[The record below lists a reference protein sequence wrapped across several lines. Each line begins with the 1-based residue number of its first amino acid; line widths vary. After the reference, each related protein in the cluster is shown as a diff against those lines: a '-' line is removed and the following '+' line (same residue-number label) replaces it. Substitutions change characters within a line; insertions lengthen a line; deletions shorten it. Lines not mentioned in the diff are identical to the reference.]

1 VGIAADMTAWT
12 LPGRRG
18 VIAISITQIASWGSS
33 YFVPA
38 VFSTRMAADLG
49 LPVAM
54 VFGGITI
61 MLLVGSLLGPAIGR
75 RTDRI
80 GPRDILI
87 AGSLFLAAGMA
98 ALAFA
103 EGLAGF
109 VIAWALIGISMPMTL
124 TQTPFAAVAQL
135 MPHASRKALGLM
147 TLLGSLCPPI
157 FMPLLAAMETLIGW
171 RGSCF
176 LLAVL
181 QIVVCVPLHWAIR
194 VKPQPLVG
202 QATGEGAR
210 PLVDSAMR
218 RKAFWLMFA
227 AFATAGY
234 VSWGLPVQIVSVGQ
248 GYGLELALA
257 VIVGSLF
264 GPAQMVARMGETA
277 FGDRLPILVLG
288 ISSATIMMIG
298 CALPVIFGG
307 GVMAFSAGVIG
318 FGLGSGTMTIV
329 RVVGPLA
336 VFGREGY
343 AEIMGKM
350 NLPLNYVF
358 ATAPFVLAAASG
370 LGGSSAV
377 MALCSALMLVSIG
390 VFVVLIRLTR
400 S

>member
-1 VGIAADMTAWT
+1 MTAWT

-33 YFVPA
+33 YFIPA
-38 VFSTRMAADLG
+38 VFGARMAADLN

-54 VFGGITI
+54 IFGGITI

-87 AGSLFLAAGMA
+87 AGSVFLAIGLFV
-98 ALAFA
+98 LAFA
-103 EGLAGF
+103 EGPAGF
-109 VIAWALIGISMPMTL
+109 VLAWAIVGIAMPMTL

-157 FMPLLAAMETLIGW
+157 FMPLLAAMESLIGW
-171 RGSCF
+171 RDSCF

-194 VKPQPLVG
+194 VKPQPRVG
-202 QATGEGAR
+202 EATGEGAR

-234 VSWGLPVQIVSVGQ
+234 VSWGLPVQIVTVGQ

-257 VIVGSLF
+257 VVVGSLF

-288 ISSATIMMIG
+288 LFSATIMMIG

-307 GVMAFSAGVIG
+307 GVMAFAAGVIG
-318 FGLGSGTMTIV
+318 FGLGSGTLTIV
-329 RVVGPLA
+329 RVVGPLV
-336 VFGREGY
+336 VFGRDGY
-343 AEIMGKM
+343 AEILGKM

-377 MALCSALMLVSIG
+377 MGLCSALMLVSIG
-390 VFVVLIRLTR
+390 VFAMLIRLTR
-400 S
+400 A

>member
-1 VGIAADMTAWT
+1 MSGWS

-18 VIAISITQIASWGSS
+18 VVAISMTQIAAWGSS

-38 VFSTRMAADLG
+38 VYSVPMAADLG

-54 VFGGITI
+54 IFGGITI

-80 GPRDILI
+80 GPREILI
-87 AGSLFLAAGMA
+87 AGSVFLGAGMA
-98 ALAFA
+98 VLAFA
-103 EGLAGF
+103 QGLIGF
-109 VIAWALIGISMPMTL
+109 IIAWVLIGFSMPMTL

-157 FMPLLAAMETLIGW
+157 ALPLLAAMEPIIGW
-171 RGSCF
+171 RGSC
-176 LLAVL
+176 LALAAL
-181 QIVVCVPLHWAIR
+181 QFVFCVPVHWAIR
-194 VKPQPLVG
+194 VKPQPAIG
-202 QATGEGAR
+202 GPAGEGAKPMVAPDR
-210 PLVDSAMR
+210 R

-227 AFATAGY
+227 AFAGAGF
-234 VSWGLPVQIVSVGQ
+234 VSWGFPVQIVAVGQ

-264 GPAQMVARMGETA
+264 GPAQMVARMAETT
-277 FGDRLPILVLG
+277 FGDRLPILLLG
-288 ISSATIMMIG
+288 LASATIMAIG

-307 GVMAFSAGVIG
+307 GVMAFAAGVIG

-329 RVVGPLA
+329 RVVGPLV
-336 VFGREGY
+336 VFGRDGY
-343 AEIMGKM
+343 AEIMGKL

-358 ATAPFVLAAASG
+358 STAPFVMAWASS
-370 LGGSSAV
+370 LGGSHAV
-377 MALCSALMLVSIG
+377 MGLCVVLMLISMA
-390 VFVVLIRLTR
+390 VFVQLIRMTR
-400 S
+400 G

>member
-1 VGIAADMTAWT
+1 MTAWT

>member
-1 VGIAADMTAWT
+1 MSGWS

-18 VIAISITQIASWGSS
+18 VVAISMTQIAAWGSS

-38 VFSTRMAADLG
+38 VFNTQIAADLG
-49 LPVAM
+49 IPVAM

-61 MLLVGSLLGPAIGR
+61 MLLVGSLLGPTIGR

-80 GPRDILI
+80 GPREILV
-87 AGSLFLAAGMA
+87 AGSVLLGIGMVVLAYAQS
-98 ALAFA
+98 LV
-103 EGLAGF
+103 GF
-109 VIAWALIGISMPMTL
+109 VIAWSIIGLSMPMVL

-157 FMPLLAAMETLIGW
+157 ALPLLAAMEPIIGW
-171 RGSCF
+171 RGSC
-176 LLAVL
+176 LALAAL
-181 QIVVCVPLHWAIR
+181 QFVFCVPIHWAIR
-194 VKPQPLVG
+194 VKPQPALGGSV
-202 QATGEGAR
+202 GEGAR
-210 PLVDSAMR
+210 PMVAPDRR

-227 AFATAGY
+227 AFAGAGF
-234 VSWGLPVQIVSVGQ
+234 VSWGFPVQIVSVGQ
-248 GYGLELALA
+248 GYGLEIALA

-277 FGDRLPILVLG
+277 FGDRLPILLLG
-288 ISSATIMMIG
+288 LTSATIMAIG

-307 GVMAFSAGVIG
+307 GVTAFAAGVIG

-343 AEIMGKM
+343 AEIMGKL

-358 ATAPFVLAAASG
+358 STAPFVMAWASS
-370 LGGSSAV
+370 LGGSDAV
-377 MALCSALMLVSIG
+377 MGLCAALMLVSI
-390 VFVVLIRLTR
+390 VLFVLLIRMTR